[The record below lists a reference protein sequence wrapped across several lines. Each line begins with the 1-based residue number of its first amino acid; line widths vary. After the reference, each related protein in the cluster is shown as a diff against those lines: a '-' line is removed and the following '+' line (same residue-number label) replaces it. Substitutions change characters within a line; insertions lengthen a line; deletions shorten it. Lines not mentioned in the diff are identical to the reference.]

1 MSKTSSTSRI
11 VGEEAVPLRG
21 SLPQEGEAPQEEEAP
36 TETIDETPV
45 PLRLGAER
53 VEQEEREARLR
64 LLTGRTSRGRPG

>member
-21 SLPQEGEAPQEEEAP
+21 SIPQEEAAKEEEAP
-36 TETIDETPV
+36 TATIEETPV
-45 PLRLGAER
+45 PLRLGSER

-64 LLTGRTSRGRPG
+64 LLTGRSSRGRQG

>member
-21 SLPQEGEAPQEEEAP
+21 SIPQEEAAKEEEAA
-36 TETIDETPV
+36 TATIEETPV
-45 PLRLGAER
+45 PLRLGSER

-64 LLTGRTSRGRPG
+64 LLTGRSSRGRPG

>member
-1 MSKTSSTSRI
+1 MSKTSSASRI
-11 VGEEAVPLRG
+11 VGEGAVPLRG
-21 SLPQEGEAPQEEEAP
+21 SLPQEGEAP
-36 TETIDETPV
+36 TKTIDETPV